1 MGASLVRI
9 PIMNVYIA
17 RRLGV
22 LRDHLIARLQAAPLP
37 PRDAEIIVVQSQGMR
52 QWLTLAMADALGC
65 AGSVELPFPARFVR
79 SLSASVGMSPRDVD
93 PFSRESMTW
102 RVDALLRDVNLGDPQ
117 FAALSRYLG
126 EGDDRMRFGLAAQV
140 AARFDDYQ
148 LFRHDLLE
156 AWERGEHPLSSPHER
171 WQAALW
177 RELCANG
184 AEHGAEHGAH
194 RLTRLLVHLREAA
207 PGALSLPSRVS
218 VFGVSSL
225 PPRIIELLAA
235 IARHTEVTVYAALL
249 PDHSAL
255 AETTPHPLA
264 TAFGRQG
271 QVLQRLLVAQGATIV
286 SLTDQS
292 ASSPDTLLARL
303 QQELAG
309 AGDRSADGSSALTL
323 AADDTSLRVH
333 AAHGKLRELEI
344 IRDQIGHAFVTDRTL
359 KPHDVLL
366 LVPDISDWAP
376 LVQSVFGA
384 NDGAVTLPFT
394 VADRRRR
401 DESVATAVLR
411 LLSLEGGRL
420 THSEVFGV
428 LEQPALHTAA
438 GLDEGQVEYLAQ
450 VTREANVRWG
460 YDNEALE
467 RLALPAADMPTWR
480 TGLDRLLVG
489 QMAGAVPDMVL
500 GVLPQAGDTVGDPAA
515 MAALSL
521 WIDTL
526 AATLQ
531 SWRQSRSIADW
542 TTALS
547 SFLDTMVQPTS
558 ADERHG
564 LNTVRI
570 VTQALATTAEQ
581 AGYTA
586 LVPFNVVR
594 DWLEQELADDSF
606 GSGFLSGRVT
616 VAALKPMRSVP
627 FKVIAV
633 AGLDDAAFPRRD
645 RRPAFDLLS
654 CEARDG
660 DRHLRDDDRQL
671 FLDLLMAAE
680 SRVVLTYSGN
690 DPRDNAARAPSIVVD
705 ELLDHLDQ
713 RTNGSARA
721 SLVVRHPLQAFSD
734 RYVRIDDLRL
744 ISFSPLVGK
753 ASGAAAAK
761 GFPFFVDPVPD
772 LVTDDVTEIVL
783 RNLTGFWSNPSQWF
797 CEQVLRLR
805 LPDAGETDSPDSEL
819 HWLNKLKQGGVRA
832 DMLRAVMSGRRD
844 AEWMQRQLVAVGK
857 LPPGALGAS
866 WFTRLENEARPV
878 IDALPEGTRTSA
890 ALTVVGTDWRIT
902 GAVEGVIK
910 NARYVVRTG
919 SFNAKHRIVAW
930 VEHVVMCAAKQQGAE
945 VPGTTVLLSPDS
957 KKEKAIVESMIEM
970 PDAIAILDGWI
981 SAMHDARRAPLPF
994 FPNAAEAYRAS
1005 MVHNAKIAMNSK
1017 SKAKPQLPI
1026 NKAAAAFTG
1035 NDFGAPGDQTNP
1047 YLQLCFRDTLAFDTQ
1062 RDAFETLTKMLFEAS
1077 WSSRMVAGPG
1087 L

>member
-17 RRLGV
+17 PRLGV
-22 LRDHLIARLQAAPLP
+22 LRDHLIARLQAAPLL
-37 PRDAEIIVVQSQGMR
+37 PRDTEIVVVQSQGMR

-79 SLSASVGMSPRDVD
+79 ALAASVGMPERDVD

-102 RVDALLRDVNLGDPQ
+102 RVDALLREVDAGDPRY
-117 FAALSRYLG
+117 AALSRYLG
-126 EGDDRMRFGLAAQV
+126 DGDDRMRFGLAAQV

-156 AWERGEHPLSSPHER
+156 AWERGEYPLNSPHER

-177 RELCANG
+177 RELCAND
-184 AEHGAEHGAH
+184 AEHGAH
-194 RLTRLLVHLREAA
+194 RLTRLLAHVREAA
-207 PGALSLPSRVS
+207 PGSLSLPSRVS

-235 IARHTEVTVYAALL
+235 IAQHTEVTVYAALR
-249 PDHSAL
+249 PDHA
-255 AETTPHPLA
+255 APAAVHPLA
-264 TAFGRQG
+264 MAFGSQG

-286 SLTDQS
+286 ALHDES
-292 ASSPDTLLARL
+292 ASGPDTLLARL

-309 AGDRSADGSSALTL
+309 AGDRPADGSSALTL
-323 AADDTSLRVH
+323 SADDTSLRVH

-344 IRDQIGHAFVTDRTL
+344 IRDQIGQAFVTDRTL
-359 KPHDVLL
+359 RPHDVLL

-384 NDGAVTLPFT
+384 NDGSVTLPFT

-428 LEQPALHTAA
+428 LEQPAIHAAA

-450 VTREANVRWG
+450 ITREANVRWG
-460 YDNEALE
+460 YDDEALE
-467 RLALPAADMPTWR
+467 RLSLPATDMPTWR

-489 QMAGAVPDMVL
+489 QMAGAVPGMVL

-515 MAALSL
+515 MAALSQ

-526 AATLQ
+526 AVTLQ
-531 SWRQSRSIADW
+531 SWRPSRSIADW
-542 TTALS
+542 TAALS
-547 SFLDTMVQPTS
+547 EFLDGIVQPTS
-558 ADERHG
+558 SDEREG
-564 LNTVRI
+564 LNTVRL
-570 VTQALATTAEQ
+570 VVQALSTTAEQ

-586 LVPFNVVR
+586 LVPFSVVR

-660 DRHLRDDDRQL
+660 DRNLRDDDRQL

-705 ELLDHLDQ
+705 ELLDHLDR
-713 RTNGSARA
+713 RTNGRARA
-721 SLVVRHPLQAFSD
+721 SLVLRHPLQAFSD
-734 RYVRIDDLRL
+734 RYVSTDDPRL
-744 ISFSPLVGK
+744 ITFSPLAGK
-753 ASGAAAAK
+753 ASGPAAAE
-761 GFPFFVDPVPD
+761 GFPFFVDTVPD
-772 LVTDDVTEIVL
+772 LVNDDVAEIAL

-805 LPDAGETDSPDSEL
+805 LPDAGATDSPDSEL
-819 HWLNKLKQGGVRA
+819 HWLSKLKQGGVRA
-832 DMLRAVMSGRRD
+832 DILRAVMTGRRD

-866 WFTRLENEARPV
+866 WFTRLEDEARPV
-878 IDALPEGTRTSA
+878 IDALPEGARTSA
-890 ALTVVGTDWRIT
+890 SLTVLGTDWRIT
-902 GAVEGVIK
+902 GAVEGVIE

-919 SFNAKHRIVAW
+919 SFSANHRIVAW

-945 VPGTTVLLSPDS
+945 VPGTTVLTYPDS
-957 KKEKAIVESMIEM
+957 KKEKAIVETMIEV
-970 PDAIAILDGWI
+970 PNATVILDGWI

-1005 MVHNAKIAMNSK
+1005 MVHNARIALNPK
-1017 SKAKPQLPI
+1017 SRAKVQVPI
-1026 NKAAAAFTG
+1026 TKAAAAFTG
-1035 NDFGAPGDQTNP
+1035 NDFGAPGDESDP
-1047 YLQLCFRDTLAFDTQ
+1047 YLKLCFRDTLAFDACEAELV
-1062 RDAFETLTKMLFEAS
+1062 RLTTMLFEAS
-1077 WSSRMVAGPG
+1077 WSSRMVAGAG

>member
-1 MGASLVRI
+1 
-9 PIMNVYIA
+9 
-17 RRLGV
+17 
-22 LRDHLIARLQAAPLP
+22 
-37 PRDAEIIVVQSQGMR
+37 
-52 QWLTLAMADALGC
+52 
-65 AGSVELPFPARFVR
+65 
-79 SLSASVGMSPRDVD
+79 
-93 PFSRESMTW
+93 
-102 RVDALLRDVNLGDPQ
+102 
-117 FAALSRYLG
+117 
-126 EGDDRMRFGLAAQV
+126 
-140 AARFDDYQ
+140 
-148 LFRHDLLE
+148 
-156 AWERGEHPLSSPHER
+156 
-171 WQAALW
+171 
-177 RELCANG
+177 
-184 AEHGAEHGAH
+184 
-194 RLTRLLVHLREAA
+194 
-207 PGALSLPSRVS
+207 

-428 LEQPALHTAA
+428 LEQPAIHTAA

-772 LVTDDVTEIVL
+772 LVTDDVAEIVL

-902 GAVEGVIK
+902 GAVEGVIE

-945 VPGTTVLLSPDS
+945 VPGTTVLMSPDS
-957 KKEKAIVESMIEM
+957 KKEKAIVESMIEV

-1047 YLQLCFRDTLAFDTQ
+1047 YLQLCFRDTLAFDMQ
-1062 RDAFETLTKMLFEAS
+1062 RDGFEKLTKMLFEAS

>member
-1 MGASLVRI
+1 
-9 PIMNVYIA
+9 MNVYIA
-17 RRLGV
+17 PRLGV

-37 PRDAEIIVVQSQGMR
+37 PRDVEIIVVQSQGMR

-65 AGSVELPFPARFVR
+65 AGSVQLPFPARFVR
-79 SLSASVGMSPRDVD
+79 ALAASVGMSERDVD

-102 RVDALLRDVNLGDPQ
+102 RVDALLRDVKPGDPQ
-117 FAALSRYLG
+117 YAALSRYLG
-126 EGDDRMRFGLAAQV
+126 DGDDRMRFGLAAQV

-156 AWERGEHPLSSPHER
+156 SWERGQHPLDSPHER

-177 RELCANG
+177 RELCRDG
-184 AEHGAEHGAH
+184 AEHGAR
-194 RLTRLLVHLREAA
+194 RLTRLLAHVHEAK
-207 PGALSLPSRVS
+207 PGALSLPSRVT

-249 PDHSAL
+249 PDR
-255 AETTPHPLA
+255 TTSTAAPHPLA
-264 TAFGRQG
+264 TAFGSQG

-286 SLTDQS
+286 ALHDES
-292 ASSPDTLLARL
+292 ANGADTLLARL
-303 QQELAG
+303 QEEFAG
-309 AGDRSADGSSALTL
+309 TGARGADGLSALTL

-333 AAHGKLRELEI
+333 AAHGKRRELEI
-344 IRDQIGHAFVTDRTL
+344 IRDQIGHAFVSDPTL

-384 NDGAVTLPFT
+384 NDGSVSLPFT

-401 DESVATAVLR
+401 DDSVATAVLR

-428 LEQPALHTAA
+428 LEQPAIYTAA
-438 GLDEGQVEYLAQ
+438 NLDQGQVEYLAQ
-450 VTREANVRWG
+450 ITREANVRWG
-460 YDNEALE
+460 YDDEALV
-467 RLALPAADMPTWR
+467 RLALPATDMPTWR
-480 TGLDRLLVG
+480 TGLDRLLLG

-500 GVLPQAGDTVGDPAA
+500 GVLPQAGDTVGDAA
-515 MAALSL
+515 ALAALSH
-521 WIDTL
+521 WIDAL
-526 AATLQ
+526 AGTLQ
-531 SWRQSRSIADW
+531 SWRPSRSIAEW
-542 TTALS
+542 TAALS
-547 SFLDTMVQPTS
+547 EFLDHIVQPTS
-558 ADERHG
+558 AAEREG
-564 LNTVRI
+564 LNTVRA
-570 VTQALATTAEQ
+570 VLRALSSTAEHT
-581 AGYTA
+581 GYTA
-586 LVPFNVVR
+586 LVPFSVVR

-660 DRHLRDDDRQL
+660 DRNLRDDDRQL

-705 ELLDHLDQ
+705 ELLDHLDR

-721 SLVVRHPLQAFSD
+721 NLVLRHPLQAFSD
-734 RYVRIDDLRL
+734 RYVSAADPRL
-744 ISFSPLVGK
+744 ITFSPLPDK
-753 ASGAAAAK
+753 ASGPAAAE
-761 GFPFFVDPVPD
+761 GFPFFVDTVPD
-772 LVTDDVTEIVL
+772 LVNDDVAEIAL
-783 RNLTGFWSNPSQWF
+783 RTLTGFWSNPSQWF

-805 LPDAGETDSPDSEL
+805 LPDTGSTDSPDSEL
-819 HWLNKLKQGGVRA
+819 HWLSKLKRGGVRA

-844 AEWMQRQLVAVGK
+844 AEWMQRQMVATGK

-866 WFTRLENEARPV
+866 WFTRLEDEARPV

-890 ALTVVGTDWRIT
+890 ALTVLGTDWRIT
-902 GAVEGVIK
+902 GAVEGVIEH
-910 NARYVVRTG
+910 ARYVVRTG
-919 SFNAKHRIVAW
+919 SVSARHRIVAW
-930 VEHVVMCAAKQQGAE
+930 VEHVVMCAARQQGAE
-945 VPGTTVLLSPDS
+945 VPGTTVLTYPDS
-957 KKEKAIVESMIEM
+957 RKEKAIVESMIEV
-970 PDAIAILDGWI
+970 PNATDVLDGWI

-1005 MVHNAKIAMNSK
+1005 MVHNAKIALNPK

-1026 NKAAAAFTG
+1026 KKAAAAFTG
-1035 NDFGAPGDQTNP
+1035 NDFGAPGDEADP
-1047 YLQLCFRDTLAFDTQ
+1047 YVQLCFRDTLAFDTQ
-1062 RDAFETLTKMLFEAS
+1062 RDVFESLTIRLFEAS
-1077 WSSRMVAGPG
+1077 WSPQMVAGAIP
-1087 L
+1087 

>member
-1 MGASLVRI
+1 
-9 PIMNVYIA
+9 MNVYIA
-17 RRLGV
+17 PRLGV

-37 PRDAEIIVVQSQGMR
+37 PRDTEIIVVQSQGMR

-79 SLSASVGMSPRDVD
+79 SLAASVGMSERDVD
-93 PFSRESMTW
+93 PFSRESLTW
-102 RVDALLRDVNLGDPQ
+102 RVDALLRDVELRDPRY
-117 FAALSRYLG
+117 AALSRYLSD
-126 EGDDRMRFGLAAQV
+126 GDDRMRFGLAAQV

-156 AWERGEHPLSSPHER
+156 AWERGEHPLEAPHER

-177 RELCANG
+177 RALCAND
-184 AEHGAEHGAH
+184 AEHGAH
-194 RLTRLLVHLREAA
+194 RLTRLLAHIQAAA
-207 PGALSLPSRVS
+207 PGSLSLPSRVS

-235 IARHTEVTVYAALL
+235 IARHTEVTLYAALL
-249 PDHSAL
+249 PDHSAS
-255 AETTPHPLA
+255 AAPHPLA
-264 TAFGRQG
+264 TAFGSQG
-271 QVLQRLLVAQGATIV
+271 QVLQRLLVAQGAAIV
-286 SLTDQS
+286 ALTDES
-292 ASSPDTLLARL
+292 AKGPDTLLARL

-309 AGDRSADGSSALTL
+309 TGDRHANGASALTL
-323 AADDTSLRVH
+323 SADDTSLRVH

-384 NDGAVTLPFT
+384 NDGSVHLPFT

-428 LEQPALHTAA
+428 LEQPAIHTAA

-450 VTREANVRWG
+450 LTREANVRWG

-467 RLALPAADMPTWR
+467 RLALPTADMPTWR
-480 TGLDRLLVG
+480 TGLDRLLLG
-489 QMAGAVPDMVL
+489 QMAGAVPEMVL
-500 GVLPQAGDTVGDPAA
+500 GVLPQAGDTIGDPAA

-526 AATLQ
+526 AVTLQ
-531 SWRQSRSIADW
+531 SWRQSRSIAEW
-542 TTALS
+542 TAALS
-547 SFLDTMVQPTS
+547 SFLDAMVQPTS
-558 ADERHG
+558 ADEREG
-564 LNTVRI
+564 LNTVRL
-570 VTQALATTAEQ
+570 VMQALATTAEQ

-586 LVPFNVVR
+586 LVPFSVVR

-654 CEARDG
+654 CDARDG
-660 DRHLRDDDRQL
+660 DRNLRDDDRQL

-705 ELLDHLDQ
+705 ELLDHLDR

-721 SLVVRHPLQAFSD
+721 NLVLRHPLQAFSD
-734 RYVRIDDLRL
+734 RYVSTDDPRL
-744 ISFSPLVGK
+744 ITFSPLAGK
-753 ASGAAAAK
+753 ASGPAAAE
-761 GFPFFVDPVPD
+761 GFPFFVDTVPD
-772 LVTDDVTEIVL
+772 LVTDDVAEIAL

-797 CEQVLRLR
+797 CEQLLRLR

-819 HWLNKLKQGGVRA
+819 HWLNKVKQGGVRA

-844 AEWMQRQLVAVGK
+844 AEWMQRQMVATGK

-866 WFTRLENEARPV
+866 WFARLENEARPV

-902 GAVEGVIK
+902 GAVEGVIESV
-910 NARYVVRTG
+910 RYVVRSG
-919 SFNAKHRIVAW
+919 SVSARHRIVAW

-945 VPGTTVLLSPDS
+945 VPGTTVLTYPDS
-957 KKEKAIVESMIEM
+957 KKEKAIVESMIEV
-970 PDAIAILDGWI
+970 PDATAILDGWI

-1005 MVHNAKIAMNSK
+1005 MVHNERIVLNPKSRAKT
-1017 SKAKPQLPI
+1017 QLPI
-1026 NKAAAAFTG
+1026 TKAAAAFTG
-1035 NDFGAPGDQTNP
+1035 NDFGAPGDESDP
-1047 YLQLCFRDTLAFDTQ
+1047 YLQLCFRDTLAFDASESEFV
-1062 RDAFETLTKMLFEAS
+1062 RLTTMLFEPS
-1077 WSSRMVAGPG
+1077 WSPRMVAAAG

>member
-1 MGASLVRI
+1 
-9 PIMNVYIA
+9 
-17 RRLGV
+17 
-22 LRDHLIARLQAAPLP
+22 
-37 PRDAEIIVVQSQGMR
+37 
-52 QWLTLAMADALGC
+52 
-65 AGSVELPFPARFVR
+65 
-79 SLSASVGMSPRDVD
+79 
-93 PFSRESMTW
+93 
-102 RVDALLRDVNLGDPQ
+102 
-117 FAALSRYLG
+117 
-126 EGDDRMRFGLAAQV
+126 
-140 AARFDDYQ
+140 
-148 LFRHDLLE
+148 
-156 AWERGEHPLSSPHER
+156 
-171 WQAALW
+171 
-177 RELCANG
+177 
-184 AEHGAEHGAH
+184 
-194 RLTRLLVHLREAA
+194 
-207 PGALSLPSRVS
+207 
-218 VFGVSSL
+218 
-225 PPRIIELLAA
+225 
-235 IARHTEVTVYAALL
+235 
-249 PDHSAL
+249 
-255 AETTPHPLA
+255 
-264 TAFGRQG
+264 
-271 QVLQRLLVAQGATIV
+271 
-286 SLTDQS
+286 
-292 ASSPDTLLARL
+292 
-303 QQELAG
+303 
-309 AGDRSADGSSALTL
+309 
-323 AADDTSLRVH
+323 
-333 AAHGKLRELEI
+333 
-344 IRDQIGHAFVTDRTL
+344 
-359 KPHDVLL
+359 
-366 LVPDISDWAP
+366 VPDISDWAP

-500 GVLPQAGDTVGDPAA
+500 GVLPQAGETVGDPAA

>member
-1 MGASLVRI
+1 
-9 PIMNVYIA
+9 MNVYIA

>member
-1 MGASLVRI
+1 
-9 PIMNVYIA
+9 MNVYIA

-428 LEQPALHTAA
+428 LEQPAIHTAA

-558 ADERHG
+558 ADERQG

-594 DWLEQELADDSF
+594 DWLEHELADDSF

-627 FKVIAV
+627 FKLIAV

-1005 MVHNAKIAMNSK
+1005 MVHNAKIAMNAK

>member
-1 MGASLVRI
+1 
-9 PIMNVYIA
+9 MNVYIA
-17 RRLGV
+17 PRLGV

-37 PRDAEIIVVQSQGMR
+37 PRDSETIVVQSQGMR

-65 AGSVELPFPARFVR
+65 AGSVSLPFPARFVH
-79 SLSASVGMSPRDVD
+79 SLAASLGMPGPDND
-93 PFSRESMTW
+93 PFSREAMTW
-102 RVDALLRDVNLGDPQ
+102 RVDALLRQVDLHGPRYE
-117 FAALSRYLG
+117 ALSRYLG
-126 EGDDRMRFGLAAQV
+126 DGDDRMRFGLATQV
-140 AARFDDYQ
+140 AGRFDDYQ
-148 LFRHDLLE
+148 LFRPELLE
-156 AWERGEHPLSSPHER
+156 AWERGEHPLNSPHEQ

-177 RELCANG
+177 RALCK
-184 AEHGAEHGAH
+184 HGAEHGAW
-194 RLTRLLVHLREAA
+194 RLTQVLALVARAQ
-207 PGALSLPSRVS
+207 PGSLSLPSRVT

-249 PDHSAL
+249 PDHSSS
-255 AETTPHPLA
+255 AETTPHPLV
-264 TAFGRQG
+264 TAFGSQG
-271 QVLQRLLVAQGATIV
+271 QVLQRLLVAQGAMVTA
-286 SLTDQS
+286 LPDES
-292 ASSPDTLLARL
+292 AGGHETLLARL

-309 AGDRSADGSSALTL
+309 AGNRGADGSGALAL
-323 AADDTSLRVH
+323 SVDDTSLRVH

-384 NDGAVTLPFT
+384 NDGSVTLPFT

-411 LLSLEGGRL
+411 LLALEGGRL
-420 THSEVFGV
+420 THSEVFGA
-428 LEQPALHTAA
+428 LEQPAIYTAA

-460 YDNEALE
+460 YDHEALK

-480 TGLDRLLVG
+480 TGLDRLLLG
-489 QMAGAVPDMVL
+489 QMVGAVPAPVL
-500 GVLPQAGDTVGDPAA
+500 GVLPHAGDTVGDPAA
-515 MAALSL
+515 MAALSQ

-526 AATLQ
+526 AVTLQ
-531 SWRQSRSIADW
+531 SWRPSRSIADW
-542 TTALS
+542 TAALS
-547 SFLDTMVQPTS
+547 AFLNEIVQPTS
-558 ADERHG
+558 ADEREG
-564 LNTVRI
+564 LNTVRE
-570 VTQALATTAEQ
+570 VMQALSTTAEQ

-586 LVPFNVVR
+586 LVPFSVVR

-660 DRHLRDDDRQL
+660 DRNMRNDDRQL

-680 SRVVLTYSGN
+680 SRVVLTYSGS
-690 DPRDNAARAPSIVVD
+690 DARDNAPRAPSIVVD
-705 ELLDHLDQ
+705 ELLDHLDR
-713 RTNGSARA
+713 RTDGRARA
-721 SLVVRHPLQAFSD
+721 NLVLRHPLQAFSD
-734 RYVRIDDLRL
+734 RYVSTDDPRL
-744 ISFSPLVGK
+744 ITFSPLAGK
-753 ASGAAAAK
+753 ASGPAVTE
-761 GFPFFVDPVPD
+761 GFPFVRDTVPD
-772 LVTDDVTEIVL
+772 LATDDVADIAL

-805 LPDAGETDSPDSEL
+805 LPDASAADSPDTEL
-819 HWLNKLKQGGVRA
+819 HWLSKMKQGGVRA
-832 DMLRAVMSGRRD
+832 DMLRAVLSGRRD
-844 AEWMQRQLVAVGK
+844 AGWMQRQMVAAGT

-866 WFTRLENEARPV
+866 WFTRLEDEARPV
-878 IDALPEGTRTSA
+878 IEALPAGERASA
-890 ALTVVGTDWRIT
+890 ALTVTGTVWRIT
-902 GAVEGVIK
+902 GAVEGVIE

-930 VEHVVMCAAKQQGAE
+930 VEHVVMCAAKQQGAD
-945 VPGTTVLLSPDS
+945 VPGTTVLMYPDS
-957 KKEKAIVESMIEM
+957 KKEKAIVESMVEV
-970 PDAIAILDGWI
+970 PNATAILDGWI

-1005 MVHNAKIAMNSK
+1005 MVHNTKIALNPK
-1017 SKAKPQLPI
+1017 SKAKGQVPI
-1026 NKAAAAFTG
+1026 SKAAAAFTG
-1035 NDFGAPGDQTNP
+1035 NDFGAPGDEANP
-1047 YLQLCFRDTLAFDTQ
+1047 YVQLCFRDTLAFGTQ
-1062 RDAFETLTKMLFEAS
+1062 RDAFEKLTKMLFEAS
-1077 WSSRMVAGPG
+1077 WSPNMVERAS